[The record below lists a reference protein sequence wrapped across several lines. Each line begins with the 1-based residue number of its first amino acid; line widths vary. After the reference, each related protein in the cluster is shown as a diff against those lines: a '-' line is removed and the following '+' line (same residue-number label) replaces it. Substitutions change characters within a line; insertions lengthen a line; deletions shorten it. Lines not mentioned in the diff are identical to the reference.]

1 MSYILDALRRAD
13 AERQQ
18 GGVPGLHTPAS
29 PQPAAPAAP
38 KPWLL
43 WGGAGLL
50 LLGLGALLAW
60 WWARP
65 APVVVA
71 VVSAVVA
78 APAVAPA
85 ATGTPAGAPV
95 LSPLPIVVSAAPVL
109 QTPVQ
114 TPLRT
119 PMQTPMQAP
128 MQTPMPTSAPAQGAS
143 PTAMAAAVQASQ
155 AQPKV
160 VPLQQLAAEL
170 RRELPPLALGGS
182 VWSDNPASRFVI
194 LDGQVVR
201 EGDSVAP
208 GLLLERIQPRAVV
221 LRWRDMR
228 LEIKL

>member
-78 APAVAPA
+78 APVVAPA

-119 PMQTPMQAP
+119 PMQAPMQA
-128 MQTPMPTSAPAQGAS
+128 PMPTSAPAQGAS

-201 EGDSVAP
+201 EGDSVVP